1 MSSENKKI
9 SAVFILEVIGRPPEY
24 LTETLNDL
32 IKKVGEEKGVK
43 VIDSKVNESVLM
55 KDQKDFFTNFAE
67 IEVEVDNM
75 LTLPIL
81 MFKYMPAHIEILSP
95 QNISMTN
102 SDFGDILD
110 ELTRRLHGYE
120 EITRLVQAEKLV
132 LEKKLRA
139 LVGNQ
144 ENEKVKKE

>member
-144 ENEKVKKE
+144 ENEKVKKG